1 MEKEVGMGDYVI
13 LEQGATSVDGLITG
27 FMMDKGEIEYVFIE
41 HIKSG
46 FKLSEWEVKVAPDEI

>member
-1 MEKEVGMGDYVI
+1 MEREVGMGDYVI

-27 FMMDKGEIEYVFIE
+27 FLMDKGKIQYVFIE

-46 FKLSEWEVKVAPDEI
+46 FKVNEWEVKVVEDEI